1 MVTKIRKKEQKMN
14 NLWTVIKFELI
25 RTFKKPSFW
34 IGVLLLPA
42 IWLVMGGIIYFTG
55 QQTTA
60 QMEELAKET
69 FSFEITDESQIV
81 SPKAIE
87 DLGGRTSTNKQ
98 ASIEKV
104 KSAELDAYYF
114 VPKDLS
120 SEKVEVYGLNQESGK
135 NDRYQT
141 FISNLLKNSS
151 IETVD
156 QNKIIAIN
164 SSLLV
169 DQKIY
174 KDGQEY
180 NQIYEMIAPGI
191 FLVIFYL
198 VIVLLSN
205 QMLTSTTEEKENRV
219 TEMILTSITSKTLI
233 VGKIISLIILGLV
246 QIAVLFLPVIIG
258 YFVVSTQMNLPD
270 ITPLLANIKWEFWPI
285 MTGIT
290 VLLAGFMM
298 FTGLLV
304 GIGAAMPTAKDANNY
319 FGAII
324 MLLMVPFFLL
334 SLFTTPEPSPI
345 VQFFTLFP
353 LTSPI
358 SLMLRNML
366 GTLTVFDGVAG
377 VVILVI
383 SSAITIAAAIR
394 IFRYGTIS
402 YGARVNL
409 KQIFAR
415 K

>member
-1 MVTKIRKKEQKMN
+1 MATRILKKEQKMN

-34 IGVLLLPA
+34 IGVLSLPA
-42 IWLVMGGIIYFTG
+42 IWLIVGGIAYFTG
-55 QQTTA
+55 QQTTS

-81 SPKAIE
+81 SPKSVE
-87 DLGGRTSTNKQ
+87 DLGGKISTNKQ
-98 ASIEKV
+98 SSIEKV
-104 KSAELDAYYF
+104 QKSELDAYYF
-114 VPKDLS
+114 IPKDLS
-120 SEKVEVYGLNQESGK
+120 KEKVEVYGLNQEFGK

-156 QNKIIAIN
+156 QNKIAAIN

-233 VGKIISLIILGLV
+233 IGKIISLIILGLV
-246 QIAVLFLPVIIG
+246 QIIVLFLPVIIG

-285 MTGIT
+285 LTGIT

-304 GIGAAMPTAKDANNY
+304 GIGAAMPTAKDANSY

-324 MLLMVPFFLL
+324 MLLMVPFFLP
-334 SLFTTPEPSPI
+334 SLFTAPEPSPI

-358 SLMLRNML
+358 SLLLRNIL
-366 GTLTVFDGVAG
+366 GTLTITDGIAG
-377 VVILVI
+377 ISILVI
-383 SSAITIAAAIR
+383 SSIITITIAIK

-402 YGARVNL
+402 YGTRVNL
-409 KQIFAR
+409 RQIFS
-415 K
+415 KK